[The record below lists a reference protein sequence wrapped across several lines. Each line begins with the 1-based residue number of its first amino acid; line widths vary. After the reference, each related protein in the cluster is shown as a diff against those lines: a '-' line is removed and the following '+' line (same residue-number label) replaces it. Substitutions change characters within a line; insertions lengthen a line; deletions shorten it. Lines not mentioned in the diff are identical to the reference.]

1 MTDHKAADASDCGQ
15 SAAVEAA
22 ETTCGQSALAE
33 PSAAAHTVAGTTT
46 CGQAA
51 ADAAEP
57 VQSETQCGQTA
68 AASAAATTCG
78 QAAADSGTQCGQSAG
93 TSCGQPAETTCGQ
106 SGTESGF
113 RRMDDLEMDA
123 WRAFLTASTAVT
135 ATLTRELEAGAGIS
149 MHEYEILVRLHE
161 APEHRLRMSVLA
173 DIVSHSRSRLTH
185 TVGRLERSGYVE
197 RSNCSMDKRGVYC
210 HLTPAGAEFLATAA
224 PIHLAGV
231 RSHVIDRF
239 SREDLATLTQLLGAL
254 IDEPEA

>member
-93 TSCGQPAETTCGQ
+93 TSCGQPAGQ